1 MPDRR
6 DTGRAVTAWLDWETY
21 RKAQQLAVSYGVS
34 LSSLANMALTDLIE
48 EELRDS
54 SPTFQQQVIQQQRRQ
69 H

>member
-6 DTGRAVTAWLDWETY
+6 AEGRAVTAWLDLETY

-54 SPTFQQQVIQQQRRQ
+54 GTAFQQMIHQQRRQ

>member
-54 SPTFQQQVIQQQRRQ
+54 SPTFQQVIHQQRRQ

>member
-1 MPDRR
+1 MSDRR
-6 DTGRAVTAWLDWETY
+6 DTGRAVTAWLDWDTY

-34 LSSLANMALTDLIE
+34 LSSLANMALTDLID

-54 SPTFQQQVIQQQRRQ
+54 SPSFPQQIVAQQRRQ